1 MLIYSTMIV
10 YLITNLV
17 NNKKYVGLTTRNI
30 KVRWYEHI
38 KKSKQSNL
46 SNISLHKDIFIYGKN
61 NFKIEVLE
69 ECLSIN
75 KMCFYERKYIF
86 DLDTIKNGY
95 NQNSG
100 GTYYEVSD
108 KLKKKSSIESN
119 LSKEVYVYYISG
131 EFFSKFHSVNETARV
146 MNIDTRK
153 VFRVLSGIRK
163 STNGYIF
170 SYESIENLKYRN
182 NVYRNIFKYDI
193 FGNFIKKYKSMNE
206 CSIENKIN
214 RATISKSIQDKKFFI
229 KDSYYF
235 DSLVVDFDF
244 NKKKML
250 YQYDIDNNLIDRFI
264 KINDIVDKTGISKSS
279 IYRMMNNKIK
289 KAKYY
294 FIWK

>member
-1 MLIYSTMIV
+1 MIV

-163 STNGYIF
+163 
-170 SYESIENLKYRN
+170 
-182 NVYRNIFKYDI
+182 
-193 FGNFIKKYKSMNE
+193 
-206 CSIENKIN
+206 
-214 RATISKSIQDKKFFI
+214 
-229 KDSYYF
+229 
-235 DSLVVDFDF
+235 
-244 NKKKML
+244 
-250 YQYDIDNNLIDRFI
+250 
-264 KINDIVDKTGISKSS
+264 
-279 IYRMMNNKIK
+279 
-289 KAKYY
+289 
-294 FIWK
+294 

>member
-1 MLIYSTMIV
+1 MIV